1 MANVLTPPSCAREY
15 NRQTS
20 PVDPSTPSRTLNS
33 SGTTVRLFE
42 ARTYGNAKVVLKEF
56 LPKGLKLAYREIEV
70 GWDVD
75 VRRPSPCA
83 VIPTYRSVSAGMSTR
98 LV

>member
-1 MANVLTPPSCAREY
+1 MTIYTIAKVLTAAFVCREY
-15 NRQTS
+15 NRRTS

-56 LPKGLKLAYREIEV
+56 LPRGLKLAYREIEV
-70 GWDVD
+70 GWGGE
-75 VRRPSPCA
+75 VRRA
-83 VIPTYRSVSAGMSTR
+83 
-98 LV
+98 L